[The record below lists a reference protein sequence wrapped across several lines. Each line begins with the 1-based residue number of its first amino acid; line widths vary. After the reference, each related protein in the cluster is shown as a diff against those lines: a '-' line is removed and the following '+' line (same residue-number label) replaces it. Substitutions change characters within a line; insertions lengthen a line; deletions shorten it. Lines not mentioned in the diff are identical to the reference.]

1 MSAERYS
8 HRVFADDVDETVRIN
23 QYPQPPVPSWS
34 SMFFG
39 FALVI
44 RNILED
50 EEHGI
55 RGGVPV
61 DPPIRWYLE
70 IGCTELCRDRGEFIS
85 NEVSKEARKIMF
97 EMLEECMGGAVP
109 SFTRRCI
116 ANDFGVQA
124 CWMLCDAR
132 YALCRKLPV
141 IVELTVFSAFPVTSR
156 LRLMPMA
163 MEGLELSQ
171 LAAAGSAEDEMCAI
185 CLAELHAGS
194 EVTRLPCSHY
204 FHGECVLRWLR
215 INRSCP
221 LCRFILPH

>member
-1 MSAERYS
+1 MAE
-8 HRVFADDVDETVRIN
+8 ALG
-23 QYPQPPVPSWS
+23 S
-34 SMFFG
+34 SIAEMD
-39 FALVI
+39 L
-44 RNILED
+44 
-50 EEHGI
+50 
-55 RGGVPV
+55 
-61 DPPIRWYLE
+61 
-70 IGCTELCRDRGEFIS
+70 DRP
-85 NEVSKEARKIMF
+85 N
-97 EMLEECMGGAVP
+97 LEEYLPTDSIQDSPKNLHLCCCAKRRKKNEPACLQSATQIECLQTMSMKPSASIIP

-116 ANDFGVQA
+116 ANYFGCQA

-141 IVELTVFSAFPVTSR
+141 IVELTVFSAFPVSSR

-215 INRSCP
+215 INCSCP
-221 LCRFILPH
+221 LCRFVLPH

>member
-1 MSAERYS
+1 
-8 HRVFADDVDETVRIN
+8 
-23 QYPQPPVPSWS
+23 
-34 SMFFG
+34 
-39 FALVI
+39 
-44 RNILED
+44 
-50 EEHGI
+50 
-55 RGGVPV
+55 
-61 DPPIRWYLE
+61 
-70 IGCTELCRDRGEFIS
+70 
-85 NEVSKEARKIMF
+85 
-97 EMLEECMGGAVP
+97 MGGAVP

-194 EVTRLPCSHY
+194 EVARLPCSHY

-221 LCRFILPH
+221 LCLFILPH